1 MFRLQV
7 QGSTLEEVGANMV
20 SKRKIEEVVVG
31 ESIMRMAARIKE
43 STMLDDRNL
52 PPSMPDS
59 VKDMIREATPVA
71 LSIVR
76 LSELSKWN

>member
-1 MFRLQV
+1 
-7 QGSTLEEVGANMV
+7 MV
-20 SKRKIEEVVVG
+20 SKHKIEEVVVS
-31 ESIMRMAARIKE
+31 ESILRMAAEIKE
-43 STMLDDRNL
+43 STILDDRSL

-71 LSIVR
+71 LAIVR